1 MASHLLIIPLLEDYQ
16 MLFEQLNCVYY
27 PSFNPLLYPFGN
39 IQPNERKVQRVLV
52 IDDDQEMN
60 ELLRSMLKGERAIRI
75 DFAEDPFEAMNK
87 LNQQVFDTIIL
98 DWHLP
103 DMIGPEALFKMEQLF
118 RSDPNIP
125 YEWENKKTKVV
136 IMTGKDRSECK
147 TSNTKHFRYS
157 GFINK
162 RKNTAREIAENI
174 LKHALKTTS
183 YS

>member
-1 MASHLLIIPLLEDYQ
+1 

-39 IQPNERKVQRVLV
+39 IHRNERKVQRVLI

-60 ELLRSMLKGERAIRI
+60 ELLNSLLKGERTVKI

-98 DWHLP
+98 DWYLP
-103 DMIGPEALFKMEQLF
+103 EMTGPDALIRTEQIF

-125 YEWENKKTKVV
+125 FEWENKKSKVV
-136 IMTGKDRSECK
+136 IMTGKERSECK
-147 TSNTKHFRYS
+147 TPNTKHFRYS

-162 RKNTAREIAENI
+162 RKSSAKEIAENI
-174 LKHALKTTS
+174 LKHALKATN